1 MFWNPLP
8 VGVELM
14 RSVINQKMF
23 ENLDKEEKTFISSL
37 MRKSGLAKMLNIFP
51 EDEEASEAKE
61 LYLQL
66 KERYEILDGE
76 IEAGNNN
83 PEVKK
88 ELEQVKKQLKQ
99 QITFMASKLNIYGLK
114 TAQMMILSL

>member
-1 MFWNPLP
+1 
-8 VGVELM
+8 
-14 RSVINQKMF
+14 
-23 ENLDKEEKTFISSL
+23 
-37 MRKSGLAKMLNIFP
+37 
-51 EDEEASEAKE
+51 
-61 LYLQL
+61 L

-83 PEVKK
+83 PEVKN
-88 ELEQVKKQLKQ
+88 ELEEQVKKQLKQ